1 MKLKILATAV
11 LATTTIG
18 LSVARPGVA
27 KTDLNAQLKQAV
39 CSQNWNQAIQVVD
52 QMKKVSGSEYASQ
65 LTMYRGRLEALA
77 NSGARVPSSELNCSA
92 GNTVAITAT
101 AANNAPARSS
111 DSRVPTNTKGA
122 VIVSAINMRSGG
134 NQYFRKKIVS
144 GTVRNNTNELVT
156 RVHVTYKVVN
166 PITNYGGV
174 EIGEDLIYSGDV
186 QVNPKAIQPGGQG
199 VFTAEID
206 EKTRGIVRVV
216 SVDWDKADNFSALT
230 P

>member
-1 MKLKILATAV
+1 MNLKALTTAV
-11 LATTTIG
+11 LATTTMG
-18 LSVARPGVA
+18 LSVAHPGVA
-27 KTDLNAQLKQAV
+27 QTDLNTQLRQAV
-39 CSQNWNQAIQVVD
+39 CSQNWSQAIQVVE
-52 QMKKVSGSEYASQ
+52 QMKKVSAPEYTSQ

-77 NSGARVPSSELNCSA
+77 NSGARIPSSEMNCSA
-92 GNTVAITAT
+92 GGTAT
-101 AANNAPARSS
+101 IAANNAPARIS
-111 DSRVPTNTKGA
+111 DSRVPAKANGS
-122 VIVSAINMRSGG
+122 VIVSTINMRSGG

-144 GTVRNNTNELVT
+144 GTVINNTNEPVT
-156 RVHVTYKVVN
+156 RVHVTYKVVK

-186 QVNPKAIQPGGQG
+186 EVNPRAIQPRGQG

-216 SVDWDKADNFSALT
+216 SVDWDKADQFSALI